1 MSVENKQARQAQ
13 RQEVV
18 YQLICAL
25 DHLDVAEE
33 IIYEWREKASSYGL
47 RLRREY
53 EDVLSEVREALGY
66 ISDALNDLKAAGL
79 DVERPPVHFQSNPP
93 SLD

>member
-1 MSVENKQARQAQ
+1 MSAENKQERQSQ

-53 EDVLSEVREALGY
+53 DVLSEVGEAIGY
-66 ISDALNDLKAAGL
+66 IDDALNDLKAAGL
-79 DVERPPVHFQSNPP
+79 DVERPPVHFESNPP